1 MKRKHA
7 SFFLFFL
14 CAFHSVQP
22 LTHDTQ
28 DLVVLFLFLFV
39 SFRFTLPSLLSSI
52 VSERKTKE
60 REGHNTSKQP
70 GEDTVIGGLF
80 LSFLLIRFISCFHSF
95 RFSITNEP
103 NKRKRENKPNKPD
116 NRGDTWAVRLSEW
129 LVSCVLCSIVMEE
142 WSTNWTK
149 NTTNHTS
156 HTAADNRGMKGR
168 MKDKE
173 KNHALPCVFPLCF
186 ILSSFLTVTP
196 GSLVNLIRG
205 QSISASQ
212 GYSIGCVVWFSSF
225 YSCFHY
231 NDKEVK
237 REWKHEW
244 KKQNHT
250 TH

>member
-116 NRGDTWAVRLSEW
+116 NRGKAIGIERKEPHERL
-129 LVSCVLCSIVMEE
+129 
-142 WSTNWTK
+142 
-149 NTTNHTS
+149 
-156 HTAADNRGMKGR
+156 D
-168 MKDKE
+168 
-173 KNHALPCVFPLCF
+173 
-186 ILSSFLTVTP
+186 
-196 GSLVNLIRG
+196 
-205 QSISASQ
+205 
-212 GYSIGCVVWFSSF
+212 
-225 YSCFHY
+225 
-231 NDKEVK
+231 
-237 REWKHEW
+237 
-244 KKQNHT
+244 
-250 TH
+250 